1 MQCQLCRR
9 VICMKCRTLLKLY
22 ISFKFGNEMM
32 DVTRCRVC
40 RDSVL
45 VITKS
50 IVIDLYNK
58 LKEGDYSSD
67 SGDDY
72 TSSSSSSGSADSF
85 SKPNDVNDANEDVT
99 EDVTEDDEVSS
110 TSEPEPLTD
119 NSDTNDAGSLSLSD

>member
-1 MQCQLCRR
+1 
-9 VICMKCRTLLKLY
+9 
-22 ISFKFGNEMM
+22 MM